1 MSGKKCLLNNM
12 RMTMYRKSMEYQ
24 AVMIDLAVNG
34 IVSKQKIEEMLGY
47 EIPAYIRSKRKVQKD
62 DDQTAD
68 E

>member
-12 RMTMYRKSMEYQ
+12 RMNMYRKTMEYQ

-34 IVSKQKIEEMLGY
+34 IVDKEKVEQMLGY
-47 EIPAYIRSKRKVQKD
+47 EIPDYIRPAGKKK